1 MKKLLSMVLAVVML
15 ISLMAVVPAA
25 GADDGFKATLGYATS
40 DWSVSEWGDN
50 VNTTVTGAGTYTLS
64 WDLPEGTAITDALVF
79 VVDIVGAG
87 SEGYALTDLSVTADG
102 EEIAVDMAKVATG
115 DLEEKGNFR
124 IEIYNEYGPTKE
136 DAPIDTALAASGNLT
151 VTFTIAAEGA
161 AELAPHETK
170 LGFANS
176 DWSVQE
182 WGDNAAIT
190 VEGAGEYTLSWDL
203 PEGTT
208 VSDALVFVVDVVGG
222 GKDGFVL
229 ADLTITADDVD
240 VPVDLAKVVTGD
252 VEENGNFR
260 IEIYNEYGTTK
271 SDAPIDNAISITKN
285 LTIAFTLEIDPNAA
299 PAAKKEA
306 KAAEPFDPSGS
317 YNAYLGVQTPNWT
330 YRDPWNSANGI
341 GSEHWGDFIFG
352 NETNEKYGVVTDA
365 VVAGNGTYTVSVTDF
380 GTIFADDFKTAGQEW
395 FNLLFIST
403 DIPMDEN
410 VKVTDVK
417 LIIDGK
423 TVHKYAEAYLDPDTT
438 DYVKILIQ
446 NIWNEDVKEIS
457 YYAAPTTSL
466 EMTFTISGFD
476 YDA

>member
-1 MKKLLSMVLAVVML
+1 M
-15 ISLMAVVPAA
+15 
-25 GADDGFKATLGYATS
+25 
-40 DWSVSEWGDN
+40 
-50 VNTTVTGAGTYTLS
+50 
-64 WDLPEGTAITDALVF
+64 
-79 VVDIVGAG
+79 
-87 SEGYALTDLSVTADG
+87 
-102 EEIAVDMAKVATG
+102 
-115 DLEEKGNFR
+115 
-124 IEIYNEYGPTKE
+124 
-136 DAPIDTALAASGNLT
+136 
-151 VTFTIAAEGA
+151 
-161 AELAPHETK
+161 
-170 LGFANS
+170 
-176 DWSVQE
+176 
-182 WGDNAAIT
+182 
-190 VEGAGEYTLSWDL
+190 
-203 PEGTT
+203 
-208 VSDALVFVVDVVGG
+208 
-222 GKDGFVL
+222 
-229 ADLTITADDVD
+229 
-240 VPVDLAKVVTGD
+240 
-252 VEENGNFR
+252 
-260 IEIYNEYGTTK
+260 
-271 SDAPIDNAISITKN
+271 
-285 LTIAFTLEIDPNAA
+285 
-299 PAAKKEA
+299 
-306 KAAEPFDPSGS
+306 
-317 YNAYLGVQTPNWT
+317 QTPNWT